1 MSKRDAKKL
10 IRIIAEQVV
19 VNTQRAGED
28 PAFADAMPV
37 PVCIACGPEVDDE
50 TPLGLCPTCFLNAT
64 VDTLGWGADE
74 ALRVVNEAIHANVK
88 FPVPATPVM
97 TGREIMLAQLPPE
110 VARAQERIVE
120 MIEEQRAQI
129 QDMLDDPTTD
139 DELKAAM
146 RPILAETEEVLLT
159 LKDDD
164 PLTEFAYLNA
174 HGIKPDSK
182 KGEAWLALDFEERK
196 RIVRQWEE
204 SQP

>member
-37 PVCIACGPEVDDE
+37 PVCIVCGPEVEDE
-50 TPLGLCPTCFLNAT
+50 TPLGLCPTCFLSTT
-64 VDTLGWGADE
+64 VDVLGWDVGQ
-74 ALRVVNEAIHANVK
+74 ALRAVNEAIHANVK

-110 VARAQERIVE
+110 VARGQERIVE
-120 MIEEQRAQI
+120 MIEEQHAEI
-129 QDMLDDPTTD
+129 QKVLDDPTTGD
-139 DELKAAM
+139 DLKAFM
-146 RPILAETEEVLLT
+146 RQMLAETEEVLLT

-164 PLTEFAYLNA
+164 PLTEFAYLEA
-174 HGIKPDSK
+174 HGIKPDSR
-182 KGEAWLALDFEERK
+182 KGEEWLMLDFEERK